1 MGDLLAEFGW
11 EPEARRTKA
20 IHVSNGKKGD
30 LMLSQ
35 NKIITTGIKVRFS
48 RNS

>member
-11 EPEARRTKA
+11 EPEARRTTA

-48 RNS
+48 